1 MRDARGQ
8 CGQDGAWRAEK
19 SAAAASIAGQGVPP
33 GVQKIIF
40 YWVFWDGTALA
51 NQSMWK

>member
-19 SAAAASIAGQGVPP
+19 SAAAASIAGEGVPFE
-33 GVQKIIF
+33 VQKTHILLGF
-40 YWVFWDGTALA
+40 SGWHGAC
-51 NQSMWK
+51 